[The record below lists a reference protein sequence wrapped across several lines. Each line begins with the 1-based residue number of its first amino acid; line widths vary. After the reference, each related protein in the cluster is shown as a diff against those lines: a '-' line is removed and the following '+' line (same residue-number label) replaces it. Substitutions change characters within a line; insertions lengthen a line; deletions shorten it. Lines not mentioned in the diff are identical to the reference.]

1 MDGLDFSILSDDQL
15 TVLIK
20 AACNEAVGRG
30 AASAA
35 AAYDAY
41 QDARLKAERAVK
53 EESERLRQE
62 AATRERDIAWR
73 TRKGIAQEADRLFG
87 GCGYETKDLRV
98 VVWQREDDRRVFV
111 QYEFNSTLFTYYV
124 TGILKKSI
132 RPGHSTW
139 WAGDAELR
147 ANRRLIA
154 EFCKAVA
161 QTYTTVNFC
170 IGPALAYD
178 GEAIPLGHG
187 YVPKPLAGEEKV
199 TP

>member
-41 QDARLKAERAVK
+41 QDARLKAERAAR
-53 EESERLRQE
+53 EESERIRQE
-62 AATRERDIAWR
+62 AATRERDLEWR
-73 TRKGIAQEADRLFG
+73 TRKGIAQEADRIFR
-87 GCGYETKDLRV
+87 GCRFSTKDLRV
-98 VVWQREDDRRVFV
+98 VAWQKGDDRRVFV
-111 QYEFNSTLFTYYV
+111 QYGFDDTLFTYYV
-124 TGILKKSI
+124 TGILKKDI
-132 RPGHSTW
+132 CPGHSTRRG
-139 WAGDAELR
+139 GDAELA
-147 ANRRLIA
+147 ANHAQIA

-161 QTYTTVNFC
+161 QMYTTVNFC

-178 GEAIPLGHG
+178 GEAIPIGHG
-187 YVPKPLAGEEKV
+187 YVPKPLAGEAKV